1 MLAVE
6 VLEEVEEEE
15 VAVQFEGA
23 LVVVVVVVVVAQ
35 RVLLGRDEAEPQ
47 GPDGAVGL
55 QVAAEV
61 RQKRLEG
68 RRGAELALGVLP
80 SGVVLK
86 VAEREDVV
94 TLVALV

>member
-15 VAVQFEGA
+15 EAVQFEGA
-23 LVVVVVVVVVAQ
+23 LVVVVVVVAQ